1 MSSNY
6 IFNGDFPSMYDILCT
21 MAKCTIC
28 KFDNV
33 GQPSYDEQRKFVE
46 NAHIT
51 FKEIDNLDEWKK
63 KYNVTD
69 REDGFVNLYCDG
81 KKVSDKIYYVPRFN
95 DYKFLKELNLKKFE
109 RIGIVEICTYKTK
122 EEVESRNSFYKQKV
136 KIGDE
141 YILTALHSEIISI
154 EDGHTLDIEI
164 GVTSGYIVYD
174 GLYYLNDKQDLYF
187 LPTEKVVLNKGYS
200 DVLESENYVF
210 FEKNGTRYSKG
221 NRTVLKLEK
230 KTGIVE
236 EIV

>member
-1 MSSNY
+1 MKNY
-6 IFNGDFPSMYDILCT
+6 IFNGKLPT
-21 MAKCTIC
+21 MQDTLRAISV
-28 KFDNV
+28 FANV
-33 GQPSYDEQRKFVE
+33 EQPSYEEQRKFVE

-63 KYNVTD
+63 KYNVTEH
-69 REDGFVNLYCDG
+69 EDGFVNLYCDG
-81 KKVSDKIYYVPRFN
+81 KKVSDKIYYVPRYN
-95 DYKFLKELNLKKFE
+95 DYKFIKELNSKKFE

-122 EEVESRNSFYKQKV
+122 EEVESHNSLCKHKV
-136 KIGDE
+136 KVGDK

-200 DVLESENYVF
+200 DALESENYVF
-210 FEKNGTRYSKG
+210 FEKAGTKYSN

-230 KTGIVE
+230 KTGMVE

>member
-1 MSSNY
+1 MSNY
-6 IFNGDFPSMYDILCT
+6 IFNGDFSTMQDTLCT
-21 MAKCTIC
+21 MATRAMAE
-28 KFDNV
+28 FANV
-33 GQPSYDEQRKFVE
+33 SQPTYEEQRKFVE

-51 FKEIDNLDEWKK
+51 FKKIDNLDEWKK
-63 KYNVTD
+63 QYNVSE
-69 REDGFVNLYCDG
+69 REDGYVNLYCDG
-81 KKVSDKIYYVPRFN
+81 KKVSDKIYYVPRYN
-95 DYKFLKELNLKKFE
+95 DYKFLKELNSKRFE

-122 EEVESRNSFYKQKV
+122 EEVESHNSFCKQKV
-136 KIGDE
+136 KVGDK

-154 EDGHTLDIEI
+154 EDGHTLDIEN
-164 GVTSGYIVYD
+164 GVTSGYIIYD

-200 DVLESENYVF
+200 DALESENYVF